1 MQHKEY
7 WIKRFEQLTDAQLRK
22 GSEYYYNLQ
31 EQYRKAIDNIE
42 KDIAKWYTRY
52 ANENAISLTEAKR
65 LLNGRELAEFRM
77 SVKEYIEKGE
87 SMDPKWAKQ
96 LEAASVRVH
105 VSRLEALQ
113 IQIQQQ
119 AENVCGGQVDGLDKL
134 AKDIYTDGYYKTAY
148 EVQKGVGVGFDL
160 MQLGTNRIDKL
171 ISKPWAADGK
181 NFSARVWENRA
192 ALVSEL
198 ENTLTQSII
207 RGQSPKKVIAD
218 IAQRFNV
225 SKNKACRLIMTESAF
240 FAAAA
245 QKDCF
250 SDLGVEK
257 YEIVATLDSRT
268 SETCRHLDGKVIP
281 MADYKPGVTAPPFHV
296 YCYDKETEVY
306 TNSGWKLFRDLSGKE
321 MVYTINKETL
331 IPEWQKPLKLI
342 SYVYNGDLLH
352 FVNDRTDLMVTPNHK
367 LLVQNMDSGVKDKSY
382 KLRTADSIG
391 VKAKNRMLSG
401 CNWIGE
407 TVKTATLG
415 GKKVDIETYL
425 RFMAYWLADGSCTK
439 DRNSYN
445 IKIAQCNNDK
455 MAAELATLPF
465 TVYKCKEALMIHN
478 KDLGTE
484 LAAYGKCTGK
494 YVPAFI
500 KSLSPELIRIFLEAY
515 AVTDGTIKK
524 GKFWKGYQ
532 FADSICFFTTSDQLA
547 ADLGELIL
555 KAGGRPS
562 FMLQEVKG
570 KEVAFKNGT
579 YTINHDVWVIAWNK
593 QIHSWICYMD
603 VTREAYNDYVY
614 CVEVE
619 KHNTLLVRR
628 RGKVVWS
635 GNCRSTT
642 VPYFDDEFSA
652 NDQRAARDENGE
664 YYTVPANM
672 KYPEWK
678 EKFVDGGSKEGL
690 ELMSNNFKPQYKKAK
705 AVTIDKTEIPLNKVT
720 NSKFNMYADISEG
733 RRSKAVRLAEKNL
746 QQVEGMLPLGFEMP
760 KIAVVDMEKHF
771 GVNAIGG
778 YNQTTGVMF
787 INSKYDTAD
796 KITAYITKTAG
807 EFSNTTPFAPYLH
820 ELGHKYYY
828 DSIKKLAK
836 NSNMSYN
843 KAKGVIDDAIS
854 DYIHKNN
861 SNGRFLV
868 GLSNYAYV
876 AYGDGNLGEV
886 VAESFAANGN
896 NIASKILELLK
907 G

>member
-105 VSRLEALQ
+105 VLRLEALQ
-113 IQIQQQ
+113 IQMQQA

-160 MQLGTNRIDKL
+160 MQLDTNRIDKL

-225 SKNKACRLIMTESAF
+225 SKNKAGRLIMTESAF

-250 SDLGVEK
+250 NDLGVEK

-281 MADYKPGVTAPPFHV
+281 VADYKPGVTAPPFHV
-296 YCYDKETEVY
+296 YC
-306 TNSGWKLFRDLSGKE
+306 
-321 MVYTINKETL
+321 
-331 IPEWQKPLKLI
+331 
-342 SYVYNGDLLH
+342 
-352 FVNDRTDLMVTPNHK
+352 
-367 LLVQNMDSGVKDKSY
+367 
-382 KLRTADSIG
+382 
-391 VKAKNRMLSG
+391 
-401 CNWIGE
+401 
-407 TVKTATLG
+407 
-415 GKKVDIETYL
+415 
-425 RFMAYWLADGSCTK
+425 
-439 DRNSYN
+439 
-445 IKIAQCNNDK
+445 
-455 MAAELATLPF
+455 
-465 TVYKCKEALMIHN
+465 
-478 KDLGTE
+478 
-484 LAAYGKCTGK
+484 
-494 YVPAFI
+494 
-500 KSLSPELIRIFLEAY
+500 
-515 AVTDGTIKK
+515 
-524 GKFWKGYQ
+524 
-532 FADSICFFTTSDQLA
+532 
-547 ADLGELIL
+547 
-555 KAGGRPS
+555 
-562 FMLQEVKG
+562 
-570 KEVAFKNGT
+570 
-579 YTINHDVWVIAWNK
+579 
-593 QIHSWICYMD
+593 
-603 VTREAYNDYVY
+603 
-614 CVEVE
+614 
-619 KHNTLLVRR
+619 
-628 RGKVVWS
+628 
-635 GNCRSTT
+635 RSTT
-642 VPYFDDEFSA
+642 VPYFDDEFTA
-652 NDQRAARDENGE
+652 GEQRAARDENGE

-672 KYPEWK
+672 KYEDWK

-690 ELMSNNFKPQYKKAK
+690 ELMSNSFRPRYEKAQ
-705 AVTIDKTEIPLNKVT
+705 AVTINKTEIPLNKVI
-720 NSKFNMYADISEG
+720 NSKFDMYADISEG

-746 QQVEGMLPLGFEMP
+746 QQVKELLPAGFDLP

-778 YNQTTGVMF
+778 YNNTTGVMF

-796 KITAYITKTAG
+796 KIIAYIIKNAG

-828 DSIKKLAK
+828 DSIRKLAK
-836 NSNMSYN
+836 NGNMSYN
-843 KAKGVIDDAIS
+843 KAKGVIDNAII
-854 DYIHKNN
+854 DYVHQRNN
-861 SNGRFLV
+861 DGKFLQSK
-868 GLSNYAYV
+868 LSIYASIGYKS
-876 AYGDGNLGEV
+876 GNISEV
-886 VAESFAANGN
+886 IAESLAAYDNSV
-896 NIASKILELLK
+896 AFEILELL
-907 G
+907 GERLE

>member
-1 MQHKEY
+1 MQQKEY
-7 WIKRFEQLTDAQLRK
+7 WIKRFDQLTEAQLNK

-31 EQYRKAIDNIE
+31 EQYRKAIDSIE
-42 KDIAKWYTRY
+42 KDIAKWYARY
-52 ANENAISLTEAKR
+52 ATENGISLTEAKR

-77 SVKEYIEKGE
+77 DVKEYIEKGK
-87 SMDPKWAKQ
+87 SLDPKWAKQ
-96 LEAASVRVH
+96 LEAASVKVH
-105 VSRLEALQ
+105 VSRLEALK
-113 IQIQQQ
+113 IQMQQA

-160 MQLGTNRIDKL
+160 MQLDTNKIDKL

-181 NFSARVWENRA
+181 NFSARVWDNRA
-192 ALVSEL
+192 ALVSDL

-225 SKNKACRLIMTESAF
+225 SKNKAGRLIMTESAF

-296 YCYDKETEVY
+296 YC
-306 TNSGWKLFRDLSGKE
+306 
-321 MVYTINKETL
+321 
-331 IPEWQKPLKLI
+331 
-342 SYVYNGDLLH
+342 
-352 FVNDRTDLMVTPNHK
+352 
-367 LLVQNMDSGVKDKSY
+367 
-382 KLRTADSIG
+382 
-391 VKAKNRMLSG
+391 
-401 CNWIGE
+401 
-407 TVKTATLG
+407 
-415 GKKVDIETYL
+415 
-425 RFMAYWLADGSCTK
+425 
-439 DRNSYN
+439 
-445 IKIAQCNNDK
+445 
-455 MAAELATLPF
+455 
-465 TVYKCKEALMIHN
+465 
-478 KDLGTE
+478 
-484 LAAYGKCTGK
+484 
-494 YVPAFI
+494 
-500 KSLSPELIRIFLEAY
+500 
-515 AVTDGTIKK
+515 
-524 GKFWKGYQ
+524 
-532 FADSICFFTTSDQLA
+532 
-547 ADLGELIL
+547 
-555 KAGGRPS
+555 
-562 FMLQEVKG
+562 
-570 KEVAFKNGT
+570 
-579 YTINHDVWVIAWNK
+579 
-593 QIHSWICYMD
+593 
-603 VTREAYNDYVY
+603 
-614 CVEVE
+614 
-619 KHNTLLVRR
+619 
-628 RGKVVWS
+628 
-635 GNCRSTT
+635 RSTT
-642 VPYFDDEFSA
+642 VPYFDDEFTVGE
-652 NDQRAARDENGE
+652 QRAARDENGK

-690 ELMSNNFKPQYKKAK
+690 ELMSNNFKPQYEKAK
-705 AVTIDKTEIPLNKVT
+705 AVTIDKIEIPLNKVT

-771 GVNAIGG
+771 GVDAIGG

-843 KAKGVIDDAIS
+843 KAKGVMDSKIA
-854 DYIHKNN
+854 DYIHKKNA
-861 SNGRFLV
+861 NGKFLKENV
-868 GLSNYAYV
+868 SKYAEKGYNRGNYS
-876 AYGDGNLGEV
+876 EV
-886 VAESFAANGN
+886 VAECMAASESPVG
-896 NIASKILELLK
+896 IDILALVK
-907 G
+907 GD

>member
-65 LLNGRELAEFRM
+65 MLNGRELAEFRM

-105 VSRLEALQ
+105 VSRLEALK
-113 IQIQQQ
+113 IQMQQQ

-160 MQLGTNRIDKL
+160 MQLDTNRIDKL

-225 SKNKACRLIMTESAF
+225 SKNKAGRLIMTESAF

-250 SDLGVEK
+250 NDLGVEK

-296 YCYDKETEVY
+296 YC
-306 TNSGWKLFRDLSGKE
+306 
-321 MVYTINKETL
+321 
-331 IPEWQKPLKLI
+331 
-342 SYVYNGDLLH
+342 
-352 FVNDRTDLMVTPNHK
+352 
-367 LLVQNMDSGVKDKSY
+367 
-382 KLRTADSIG
+382 
-391 VKAKNRMLSG
+391 
-401 CNWIGE
+401 
-407 TVKTATLG
+407 
-415 GKKVDIETYL
+415 
-425 RFMAYWLADGSCTK
+425 
-439 DRNSYN
+439 
-445 IKIAQCNNDK
+445 
-455 MAAELATLPF
+455 
-465 TVYKCKEALMIHN
+465 
-478 KDLGTE
+478 
-484 LAAYGKCTGK
+484 
-494 YVPAFI
+494 
-500 KSLSPELIRIFLEAY
+500 
-515 AVTDGTIKK
+515 
-524 GKFWKGYQ
+524 
-532 FADSICFFTTSDQLA
+532 
-547 ADLGELIL
+547 
-555 KAGGRPS
+555 
-562 FMLQEVKG
+562 
-570 KEVAFKNGT
+570 
-579 YTINHDVWVIAWNK
+579 
-593 QIHSWICYMD
+593 
-603 VTREAYNDYVY
+603 
-614 CVEVE
+614 
-619 KHNTLLVRR
+619 
-628 RGKVVWS
+628 
-635 GNCRSTT
+635 RSTT
-642 VPYFDDEFSA
+642 VPYFDDEFTA
-652 NDQRAARDENGE
+652 GEQRAARDENGE

-690 ELMSNNFKPQYKKAK
+690 ELMSNSFRPRYEKAQ
-705 AVTIDKTEIPLNKVT
+705 AVTINKTEIPLNKVI
-720 NSKFNMYADISEG
+720 NSKFDMYADISEG

-746 QQVEGMLPLGFEMP
+746 QQVKELLPSGFDLP
-760 KIAVVDMEKHF
+760 KIAVVDMGKHF

-778 YNQTTGVMF
+778 YNNTTGVMF

-828 DSIKKLAK
+828 DSIRKLAK
-836 NSNMSYN
+836 NGNMSYN
-843 KAKGVIDDAIS
+843 KAKGVIDDAII
-854 DYIHKNN
+854 DYVHQRNN
-861 SNGRFLV
+861 DGKFLQSK
-868 GLSNYAYV
+868 LSIYASIGYKS
-876 AYGDGNLGEV
+876 GNISEV
-886 VAESFAANGN
+886 IAESLAAYDNSV
-896 NIASKILELLK
+896 AFEILELL
-907 G
+907 GERLE